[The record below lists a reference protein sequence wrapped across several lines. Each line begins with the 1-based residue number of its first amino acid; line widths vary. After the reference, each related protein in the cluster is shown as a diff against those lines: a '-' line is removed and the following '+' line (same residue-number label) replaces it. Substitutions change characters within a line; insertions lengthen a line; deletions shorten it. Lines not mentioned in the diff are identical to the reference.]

1 MDLPTANASD
11 VVSNTHDAV
20 LSPRLARKPQ
30 NLPRP
35 PELSFDPMAE
45 EISFITVHKTQLDIA
60 LCHPDELTL
69 LHGNVAPKRH
79 DEFALGR
86 YAARL
91 ALQKSGWDQFAPLLR
106 KECRE
111 PAWPTGFVGSITHCG
126 EWAAAAVARYAGI
139 KSIGIDL
146 EDARAVPV
154 DQIIDLV
161 CSEGERSMMAGGHAQ
176 QKFAAIFSAKEAA
189 YKALFP
195 LCHTFFDFHAL
206 ELLWVPESRSFI
218 GTLRQELTADLHAGY
233 RLRIGVQRR
242 GDFVFTQAV
251 ITN

>member
-1 MDLPTANASD
+1 
-11 VVSNTHDAV
+11 
-20 LSPRLARKPQ
+20 
-30 NLPRP
+30 
-35 PELSFDPMAE
+35 MAKG
-45 EISFITVHKTQLDIA
+45 ISLITVHQTQLDIA

-69 LHGNVAPKRH
+69 LRGNVAPKRH

-91 ALQKSGWDQFAPLLR
+91 ALRKSGWSQFAPVLR
-106 KECRE
+106 KESRG
-111 PAWPTGFVGSITHCG
+111 PAWPNGFVGSITHCG
-126 EWAAAAVARYAGI
+126 EWAAAAVARYGDI

-146 EDARAVPV
+146 EDTRAVPV

-176 QKFAAIFSAKEAA
+176 QKLAAIFSAKEAA

-195 LCHTFFDFHAL
+195 LCETFFDFHAV
-206 ELLWVPESRSFI
+206 ELIWVPESSSFI

-233 RLRIGVQRR
+233 CLRIGLQRR
-242 GDFVFTQAV
+242 DNFVFTQAV
-251 ITN
+251 IAN